1 MRRCAYRRPW
11 GYAGDCHRT
20 GILQMPAHGEA
31 RICSEDALDQLKT
44 MPVLH
49 GDAFFQGRWKE
60 CVCIASGPSL
70 RAEDCAAVRAWVDRH
85 PDRGVIVVNTTF
97 RLCPWANVLYAMDHA
112 WWQWH
117 LQEARAR
124 FLGAL
129 VAPGR
134 LPGVHHVPVEGV
146 GHSGAGAVALA
157 ARWGAA
163 KIVLLGYDCQ
173 KSGGKAHWHEDH
185 PRGLGNAAALPG
197 WPADFKR
204 LLPMLSGIQVINAT
218 RETALDVFPRM
229 NLKEVLDT

>member
-1 MRRCAYRRPW
+1 M
-11 GYAGDCHRT
+11 
-20 GILQMPAHGEA
+20 
-31 RICSEDALDQLKT
+31 
-44 MPVLH
+44 
-49 GDAFFQGRWKE
+49 
-60 CVCIASGPSL
+60 
-70 RAEDCAAVRAWVDRH
+70 
-85 PDRGVIVVNTTF
+85 NTTF
-97 RLCPWANVLYAMDHA
+97 RLCLWADVLYAMDHA

-117 LQEARAR
+117 LPEARVR

-157 ARWGAA
+157 ARWGAT

-204 LLPMLSGIQVINAT
+204 LLPMLGGIQVINAT
-218 RETALDVFPRM
+218 RDTALDVFPRM
-229 NLKEVLDT
+229 SLEEVFDA